1 MKLSEQRTELRGLST
16 EELQQR
22 AKDLEDQSFRL
33 RIQKSM
39 GQTESANKLRPMR
52 RQLARIQTLL
62 REKGV
67 RN

>member
-22 AKDLEDQSFRL
+22 AKELEDQSFRL

>member
-1 MKLSEQRTELRGLST
+1 MKLSEQRAELRGLST

-67 RN
+67 GN

>member
-1 MKLSEQRTELRGLST
+1 MKVSEQRTELRGLST

-22 AKDLEDQSFRL
+22 MKDLEDQSFRL

-39 GQTESANKLRPMR
+39 GQTESANKLQPIR

>member
-1 MKLSEQRTELRGLST
+1 MKVSEQRTELRGLST

-39 GQTESANKLRPMR
+39 GQTESANKLQPIR

-67 RN
+67 RS

>member
-1 MKLSEQRTELRGLST
+1 MKVSEQRTELRGLST

-39 GQTESANKLRPMR
+39 GQTESANKLQPLR

>member
-1 MKLSEQRTELRGLST
+1 MKVSEQRTELRGLST

-39 GQTESANKLRPMR
+39 GQTESANKLQPLR

-67 RN
+67 RS

>member
-1 MKLSEQRTELRGLST
+1 MKVSEQRTELRGLST
-16 EELQQR
+16 EDLQQR

-39 GQTESANKLRPMR
+39 GQTESANKLQPLR

-67 RN
+67 RS

>member
-1 MKLSEQRTELRGLST
+1 MKVSEQRTELRGLST
-16 EELQQR
+16 EDLQQR
-22 AKDLEDQSFRL
+22 AKELEDQSFRL

-39 GQTESANKLRPMR
+39 GQTESANKLQPLR

-67 RN
+67 RS